1 MRQLF
6 QQTPPIE
13 LVQHL
18 LLIAGFPGMYSE
30 ITREDAVARG
40 NYDSFIEAIEPLYDY
55 YIPCKAVVYLDDITP
70 TRMMTVLRQCCR
82 CYDMT
87 LNSREKFTKTKKYVF
102 YMLVPFVP
110 PSPVAEVRRL
120 NIDDNHAEDSKSLQK
135 KEKITCID
143 FT

>member
-6 QQTPPIE
+6 QEAPPIE

-30 ITREDAVARG
+30 ITREDAVALG
-40 NYDSFIEAIEPLYDY
+40 NYDSFIESIEPLYDY
-55 YIPCKAVVYLDDITP
+55 YIPCKATVYLDDMTP

-82 CYDMT
+82 CYQMT
-87 LNSREKFTKTKKYVF
+87 LNSREKFTKTQKYVF
-102 YMLVPFVP
+102 YMLVPYIP
-110 PSPVAEVRRL
+110 PSPLEPVRRL
-120 NIDDNHAEDSKSLQK
+120 SIKTEEESKSLQK